1 MVPSLMASKAKIIV
15 ISHSCK
21 CFTVYKMLAYV
32 FLTTFTM
39 LLAPK
44 GKGMASSCSKFCLQL
59 PPPARG
65 TEMLRKHE
73 WKHA

>member
-32 FLTTFTM
+32 FLTTFPGNRQGGIDSCLIAE
-39 LLAPK
+39 LLSDLLKVP
-44 GKGMASSCSKFCLQL
+44 G
-59 PPPARG
+59 
-65 TEMLRKHE
+65 
-73 WKHA
+73 